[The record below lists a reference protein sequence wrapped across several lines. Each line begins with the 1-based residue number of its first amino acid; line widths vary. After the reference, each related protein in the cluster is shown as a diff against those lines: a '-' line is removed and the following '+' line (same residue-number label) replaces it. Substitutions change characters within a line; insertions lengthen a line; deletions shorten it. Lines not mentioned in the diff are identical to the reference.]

1 MLENGRYPVA
11 EKKEYRNAVRSR
23 RMIREAFVALLH
35 EKPFEKI
42 TATDIINRSGLNRS
56 TFYAHYPDAKGIL
69 EDFIG
74 EIITL
79 FRQMLAELDFS
90 RFLNDPEPNLKK
102 VVAFLEENQELY
114 RLLGQSDMSLIYLEQ
129 LKKVLIQQVLE
140 TPNLPT
146 GGLSP
151 ISVDIR
157 IRMLLS
163 GIIDAYREWLA
174 GEIDYTLE
182 EMTSEGASIIQSWSR
197 K

>member
-1 MLENGRYPVA
+1 MA

-90 RFLNDPEPNLKK
+90 R
-102 VVAFLEENQELY
+102 
-114 RLLGQSDMSLIYLEQ
+114 
-129 LKKVLIQQVLE
+129 
-140 TPNLPT
+140 
-146 GGLSP
+146 
-151 ISVDIR
+151 
-157 IRMLLS
+157 
-163 GIIDAYREWLA
+163 
-174 GEIDYTLE
+174 
-182 EMTSEGASIIQSWSR
+182 SE
-197 K
+197 

>member
-1 MLENGRYPVA
+1 MEP
-11 EKKEYRNAVRSR
+11 KKTYRNAIRSR
-23 RMIREAFVALLH
+23 RMIRESFVALLH

-69 EDFIG
+69 EDFVG

-79 FRQMLAELDFS
+79 FRQMLAEMDFS

-140 TPNLPT
+140 APNLPT

-163 GIIDAYREWLA
+163 GIIDAYRDWLA
-174 GEIDYTLE
+174 GKIDYTLE
-182 EMTSEGASIIQSWSR
+182 EMTSEVANIIQDWS
-197 K
+197 KK